1 MAAVTQE
8 AQLQQGQPC
17 TFALPLFREEMHKAW
32 LVAKEGD
39 GPESRITKPRRIKG
53 GTVRFHTLPLHSG
66 RPSRIFVSDYH
77 ELQLVVA
84 DKDGREVARYP
95 LDQDPVIMTCNR
107 CRRING
113 PRGREGGNHAPLR
126 LNGLCIL
133 CQDSEPCDE
142 CGGIG
147 SVQAAVPGR
156 GRTNF
161 CVLCLSEVAEQYPDI
176 RGVYVAGREHRS
188 TMNQERPVGV
198 NMWADDAKEEHEE
211 FWEQEK
217 MPDEHDYLNTCRGC
231 GKFFRYMYFDCDT
244 CSGWDTKRYRICCDC
259 REGGFH
265 TAHHL
270 LVGHTHIYER
280 GQA

>member
-1 MAAVTQE
+1 MTSPSPLSTPPTLMRAVVRAWGGRWAGQGWRAGSSQQPRPTTCWAPPSCSSSFCLLLLTLFLVPWPRVAA
-8 AQLQQGQPC
+8 
-17 TFALPLFREEMHKAW
+17 
-32 LVAKEGD
+32 
-39 GPESRITKPRRIKG
+39 
-53 GTVRFHTLPLHSG
+53 
-66 RPSRIFVSDYH
+66 
-77 ELQLVVA
+77 
-84 DKDGREVARYP
+84 
-95 LDQDPVIMTCNR
+95 DPVIMTCNR